1 MNLPAFERVFALRK
15 VDLFHV
21 MIKTMFKTVNWTSFP
36 KDFLIAQ
43 LGFAIFGVALA
54 LIIQA
59 NLGTGAWAVLVV
71 ALADMAGTSP
81 GVMVILTGL
90 LALAG
95 AMLLGEQ
102 IGWGSVGNMLFIGP
116 WLDLFLLFIP
126 QVDDNLPVQTVM
138 LLACVALIGLASA
151 VYIGVDAGAGPRDSL
166 MLAVNRTMD
175 WSVRRSRATIEFVVL
190 VIGWLLG
197 GPVGVG
203 TVVFTLLV
211 GPSVQLG
218 FRLLDVQPHR
228 PVTETSPGE

>member
-1 MNLPAFERVFALRK
+1 
-15 VDLFHV
+15 
-21 MIKTMFKTVNWTSFP
+21 MFKPINWKTFP
-36 KDFLIAQ
+36 RDFLIAQ
-43 LGFAIFGVALA
+43 AGFAIFGVAIA

-59 NLGTGAWAVLVV
+59 DLGTGAWAVLIV
-71 ALADMAGTSP
+71 ALAERVGTSP
-81 GVMVILTGL
+81 GMMVILTGL
-90 LALAG
+90 IALAG

-102 IGWGSVGNMLFIGP
+102 IGWGTVGNMLFIGP

-126 QVDDNLPVQTVM
+126 SVENHLLIQIAM

-151 VYIGVDAGAGPRDSL
+151 LYIGVDAGAGPRDSL
-166 MLAVNRTMD
+166 MLAVSRTME

-190 VIGWLLG
+190 IIGWLLG

-218 FRLLDVQPHR
+218 FRLLNVQPH
-228 PVTETSPGE
+228 SLQGEASGMD

>member
-1 MNLPAFERVFALRK
+1 
-15 VDLFHV
+15 
-21 MIKTMFKTVNWTSFP
+21 MFKFILPRDIITSMFRDIHWRTFP

-43 LGFAIFGVALA
+43 LGFALFGVAIA

-59 NLGTGAWAVLVV
+59 NLGTGAWAVLIV
-71 ALADMAGTSP
+71 ALAERVGTSP

-102 IGWGSVGNMLFIGP
+102 VGWGTLGNMLFIGP
-116 WLDLFLLFIP
+116 WLDLFLFFIP
-126 QVDDNLPVQTVM
+126 PVEGNLPVQIVM

-166 MLAVNRTMD
+166 MLAVSRATG
-175 WSVRRSRATIEFVVL
+175 WSVQRSRATIELMVL
-190 VIGWLLG
+190 IIGWLLG

-218 FRLLDVQPHR
+218 FRLLNVEPHH
-228 PVTETSPGE
+228 PAADPSGGT